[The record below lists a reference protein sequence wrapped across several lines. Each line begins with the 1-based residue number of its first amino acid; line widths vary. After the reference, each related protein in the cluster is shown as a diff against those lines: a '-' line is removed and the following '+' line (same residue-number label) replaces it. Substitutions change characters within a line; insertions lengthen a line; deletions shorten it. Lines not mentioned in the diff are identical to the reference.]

1 MCLNTKK
8 MARERKTNDEKTQFI
23 RHENNMRTQSFKVF
37 FFIYYSS
44 LCVKGIHTLAQKKKI
59 GSYSVLA
66 LYVGLHLVFC

>member
-37 FFIYYSS
+37 FFLFIIRRYVSRAS
-44 LCVKGIHTLAQKKKI
+44 IRLLKKKK
-59 GSYSVLA
+59 
-66 LYVGLHLVFC
+66 